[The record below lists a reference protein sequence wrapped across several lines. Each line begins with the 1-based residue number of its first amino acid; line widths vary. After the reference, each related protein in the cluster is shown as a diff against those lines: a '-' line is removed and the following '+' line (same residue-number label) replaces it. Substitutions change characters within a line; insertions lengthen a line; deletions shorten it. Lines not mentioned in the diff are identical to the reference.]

1 MNRRVRTRTHGG
13 VGSRRLTPPLTRSHL
28 AAWPGRQRFPLLIFK
43 RFARAKCL
51 FVSFSPL
58 EPDVFFTASVMKMK
72 RLEVPSYHQ
81 FFSPLVRYP
90 PEAFSPSHHQEP
102 FEDFCDCLAFKKT
115 SSILLIIQ
123 MIFALVFLVLKPTQ
137 THHNWRIEKMPTAPI
152 KFLDQS
158 SLKICFTD
166 KLVTAYGGFSVL
178 AKLFEKIKLRG
189 SLEKI
194 IPFAEISPNGT
205 GGYAK
210 ILRFALTVIA
220 GGSRFTHSAFLGDS
234 IEIYQETFGVR
245 RIPRSVSALTR
256 FFLRFSSWQVVER
269 FSDGLWSYVFA
280 QIIPFGLIRED
291 HLTFDST
298 VITRHGT
305 QQGSKVG
312 YNPQKRGRPSH
323 HPILAFLNRSKYI
336 VNLWNRSGNTS
347 SGNGIVE
354 FVKQTT
360 SRLGGRIKI
369 LGCLADSGFYDIG
382 FIQYLADNSAYLKM
396 TNVIQIIATDFMS
409 PQKWSRR

>member
-1 MNRRVRTRTHGG
+1 
-13 VGSRRLTPPLTRSHL
+13 
-28 AAWPGRQRFPLLIFK
+28 
-43 RFARAKCL
+43 
-51 FVSFSPL
+51 
-58 EPDVFFTASVMKMK
+58 
-72 RLEVPSYHQ
+72 
-81 FFSPLVRYP
+81 
-90 PEAFSPSHHQEP
+90 
-102 FEDFCDCLAFKKT
+102 
-115 SSILLIIQ
+115 